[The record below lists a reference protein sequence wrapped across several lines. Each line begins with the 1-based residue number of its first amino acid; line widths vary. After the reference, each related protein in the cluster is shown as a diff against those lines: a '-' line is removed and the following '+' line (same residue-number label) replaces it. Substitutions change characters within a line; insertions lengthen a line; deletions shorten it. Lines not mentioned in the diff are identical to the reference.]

1 MKKLTALLLLMI
13 TVWSLASLPATQ
25 IASAR
30 PIHSIQTVKKT
41 ADKLVYT
48 KGTTYH
54 RSCCRHI
61 GFTKPTTL
69 TNAQKKNY
77 TPCKVCNP

>member
-13 TVWSLASLPATQ
+13 TIWSLASLPMTQ

-30 PIHSIQTVKKT
+30 PIHTTKKT
-41 ADKLVYT
+41 TDKIVYA
-48 KGTTYH
+48 KDKTYH
-54 RSCCRHI
+54 RSCCRHMSFANPI
-61 GFTKPTTL
+61 KL
-69 TNAQKKNY
+69 TDAQKKNY